1 MSKDSDL
8 QVQNDMIAQ
17 LTREMRLNNNGHLS
31 GGSDVESSGS
41 TSTLNNPAAT
51 AERIAALAL
60 QAKVSSSSIPV
71 PVYRSKQVETPTKIN
86 KNAPPPPY
94 SSPNKSYQVNSPLD
108 AVSKL
113 KVQETR
119 KMSAPSPL
127 GSSGKPDNLPLL
139 SCSQPDLANLTS
151 TELGAQD
158 TQLSSQLESLEASPN
173 TRDMFDTINN
183 ENRSLKVEVELMRRR
198 INRLDNLEK
207 EMLKIHEAYQ
217 ALREHSEK
225 RELLEKSARTKL
237 QAEILNN
244 QEINKELRERHD
256 AVMAQVTMNYIL
268 TMMSFCY
275 CLASLLISLCLVL
288 SLLDHD
294 EFLLLPCK
302 SFNKP
307 LLVLSLLDFCFTIY

>member
-1 MSKDSDL
+1 
-8 QVQNDMIAQ
+8 MIAQ

-307 LLVLSLLDFCFTIY
+307 LLVLSLLDFCFTIYYTAVRGCS